1 MKKLLSILI
10 SAILAVSVFAISA
23 SARVLGDVNGD
34 KTANSAD
41 ALNILRYSVGT
52 LEEIDTKAADVNC
65 DGNINSADALTT
77 LMISV
82 GSYSGPTNV
91 DLKPEIIEPI
101 TGSGKYT
108 ITTSVDFNG
117 VPTPTTIMINGKNM
131 CAAMT
136 IKEIELENGKKMN
149 DLYVRLLILD
159 GNIYLV
165 LPNFLIPG
173 INLYAEVPKDQV
185 GDIDLGSIDLGNIDF
200 GSNQTYSG
208 SRYEAVDEKTYT
220 VDTYKNSDGS
230 KSDYYFLNGKWVK
243 VVDNPGTARESVMD
257 VQDFKAG
264 VDSSWFSLDGFK
276 KVNWPTTN

>member
-10 SAILAVSVFAISA
+10 SAIIAVSVFAISA

-101 TGSGKYT
+101 TRSGKYT
-108 ITTSVDFNG
+108 ITTSIDFNG

-149 DLYVRLLILD
+149 DLYIRLLILD
-159 GNIYLV
+159 GKIYFV
-165 LPNFLIPG
+165 LPDFLVPG
-173 INLYAEVPKDQV
+173 MNIYAEVSKDQV
-185 GDIDLGSIDLGNIDF
+185 GDIDFGNI
-200 GSNQTYSG
+200 GGGTGLTYTG
-208 SRYEAVDEKTYT
+208 SRYVTVDGKTCT
-220 VDTYKNSDGS
+220 VDTYKDSDGIV
-230 KSDYYFLNGKWVK
+230 SDYYFLNGKWVK
-243 VVDNPGTARESVMD
+243 VVDNPGTSRESVMD
-257 VQDFKAG
+257 IQDFKAG
-264 VDSSWFSLDGFK
+264 VDSSWFSLKGFV
-276 KVNWPTTN
+276 KVDFPTTN

>member
-65 DGNINSADALTT
+65 DGNINSADALTA

-101 TGSGKYT
+101 SRSGKYT
-108 ITTSVDFNG
+108 VTTSVDFNG
-117 VPTPTTIMINGKNM
+117 VPTPITIMINGKNM
-131 CAAMT
+131 CAEMT
-136 IKEIELENGKKMN
+136 VENIKSRI
-149 DLYVRLLILD
+149 LILD
-159 GNIYLV
+159 GKVYAVFPDFRIYS
-165 LPNFLIPG
+165 
-173 INLYAEVPKDQV
+173 EVPEDQA
-185 GDIDLGSIDLGNIDF
+185 GDIDFGIIGGSGMKY
-200 GSNQTYSG
+200 TG
-208 SRYEAVDEKTYT
+208 SRYATVDGKTCT
-220 VDTYKNSDGS
+220 VDTYKDSDGAV
-230 KSDYYFLNGKWVK
+230 SDYYFLNGKWVK
-243 VVDNPGTARESVMD
+243 VVDNPGTSREAVQEI
-257 VQDFKAG
+257 QDFKAG
-264 VDSSWFSLDGFK
+264 VDSSWFSLKGFVK
-276 KVNWPTTN
+276 IDFPTTK